1 MKYLLIVVQLL
12 FASSLYSQSTKR
24 TIVPGL
30 KCSMEVSDEFK
41 LATRFNG
48 FEHTSLNAS
57 IIVSLLRN
65 PLERNVAS
73 VESDNMKAKGFNLVD
88 KKEVLVSNNKAFLYE
103 LYTESKKGKVRKYFL
118 VFGDSA
124 KTIFIDAMAPDS
136 NEVLCEKLKKVILT
150 TMYDENMV
158 EDPCASLGYSVNIDS
173 SIFKVAKNSS
183 TGVVYSNEEGNN
195 PAFLSFSISSQAIK
209 VKPKD
214 EKEFAELKLKGLTS
228 TDSMI
233 SVSINPITI
242 HNLKGYIMESATISK
257 TKKSSYNYQVFLY
270 GAKENY
276 YVMIGRSMSS
286 MEVSRKTFEPIAK
299 SFQLK

>member
-118 VFGDSA
+118 VF
-124 KTIFIDAMAPDS
+124 
-136 NEVLCEKLKKVILT
+136 
-150 TMYDENMV
+150 
-158 EDPCASLGYSVNIDS
+158 
-173 SIFKVAKNSS
+173 
-183 TGVVYSNEEGNN
+183 
-195 PAFLSFSISSQAIK
+195 
-209 VKPKD
+209 
-214 EKEFAELKLKGLTS
+214 
-228 TDSMI
+228 
-233 SVSINPITI
+233 
-242 HNLKGYIMESATISK
+242 
-257 TKKSSYNYQVFLY
+257 
-270 GAKENY
+270 
-276 YVMIGRSMSS
+276 
-286 MEVSRKTFEPIAK
+286 
-299 SFQLK
+299 

>member
-1 MKYLLIVVQLL
+1 VKYLLIVVQLL

-158 EDPCASLGYSVNIDS
+158 EDPFASLGYSVNIDS

>member
-1 MKYLLIVVQLL
+1 MKYLLIIVQLL
-12 FASSLYSQSTKR
+12 IASSLFSQTAKR
-24 TIVPGL
+24 TLVPGM
-30 KCSMEVSDEFK
+30 KCSLEVSDEFK

-65 PLERNVAS
+65 PLEKNVAS
-73 VESDNMKAKGFNLVD
+73 VESDNMKAKGFNLVG
-88 KKEVLVSNNKAFLYE
+88 KIEVLVSNNKAFLYE
-103 LYTESKKGKVRKYFL
+103 LYSESKKGKVRKYFL
-118 VFGDSA
+118 IFGDSA

-136 NEVLCEKLKKVILT
+136 NEVLCEELKKVILT
-150 TMYDENMV
+150 TRYDENMV
-158 EDPCASLGYSVNIDS
+158 EDPFASLNYSVSIDT

-183 TGVVYSNEEGNN
+183 SGVVYTNEEGNT
-195 PAFLSFSISSQAIK
+195 PAFLSFSVASQAIK
-209 VKPKD
+209 VKPNN

-228 TDSMI
+228 TDSVI

-242 HNLKGYIMESATISK
+242 YNLKGYIMESATINK
-257 TKKSSYNYQVFLY
+257 MKKSSYNYQVFLY
-270 GAKENY
+270 GVKENY
-276 YVMIGRSMSS
+276 YVMMGRSMSS

>member
-158 EDPCASLGYSVNIDS
+158 EDPFASLGYSVNIDS

-270 GAKENY
+270 GAKEYY

>member
-1 MKYLLIVVQLL
+1 MKYLLIVVQIL

-24 TIVPGL
+24 TIVPGF

-158 EDPCASLGYSVNIDS
+158 EDPFASLGYSVNIDT

-183 TGVVYSNEEGNN
+183 TGVVYSNEEGSN